1 MKKYAISI
9 CCMAIGTFLLQGC
22 NGLKD
27 AREIREAPM
36 PQRYVEVKTP
46 PPAVTDGSLWRDNAS
61 IYGDRRARQV
71 NDLVTILITE
81 TTSATKKATTNTSGD
96 SNAEYNISDLFG
108 MQTDFGIQKL
118 PIIKNQY
125 APGAVFSPHAQ
136 GSSNSAFKG
145 AGDTARQGTLT
156 ARITAKVVELLP
168 NGNMVLESRKEL
180 IVNNEK
186 EIIVLRGI
194 IRPDDIT
201 STNTVLSQNVADAQI
216 YMVGD
221 GVVADKQSQ
230 GWLVRMLDN
239 IWPF

>member
-1 MKKYAISI
+1 MIKDIKSVL
-9 CCMAIGTFLLQGC
+9 CMAVLAFLLQGC

-36 PQRYVEVKTP
+36 PPRYVDVKEVTPAKTE
-46 PPAVTDGSLWRDNAS
+46 GSLWRDNKS
-61 IYGDRRARQV
+61 LFSDRRARHV
-71 NDLVTILITE
+71 NDLITILITE
-81 TTSATKKATTNTSGD
+81 TTSATKKATTNTSGN
-96 SNAEYNISDLFG
+96 SAAEYSVSDLFG
-108 MQTDFGIQKL
+108 MQTDFGIHKL
-118 PIIKNQY
+118 PVLAKQF
-125 APGAVFSPHAQ
+125 APGTVFSPHA
-136 GSSNSAFKG
+136 KG
-145 AGDTARQGTLT
+145 ANTSNYKGSGDTARQGTLT

-194 IRPDDIT
+194 VRPDDIT
-201 STNTVLSQNVADAQI
+201 PANTVLSQHVGDAQI

-221 GVVADKQSQ
+221 GVIGDKQSQ